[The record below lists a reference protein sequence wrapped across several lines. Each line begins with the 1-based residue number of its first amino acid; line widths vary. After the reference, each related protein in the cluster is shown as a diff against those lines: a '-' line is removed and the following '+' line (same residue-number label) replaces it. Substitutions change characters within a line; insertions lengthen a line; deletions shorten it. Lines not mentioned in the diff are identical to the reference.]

1 MNGEVVLNS
10 ILRESEISGNQWRND
25 WSSDDWPASTHDDPD
40 RWTDTGKSWD
50 DWQDSHRK

>member
-10 ILRESEISGNQWRND
+10 ILKESSVNGWRD
-25 WSSDDWPASTHDDPD
+25 WSDDWPASTHDDPD
-40 RWTDTGKSWD
+40 RWAPDNWPAD